1 MDLLEQLNRR
11 FGSWYEGLFGG
22 ADAVDSE
29 LRPKDILR
37 RILAAMEDGRREGL
51 DGKIYVPNAYTLRI
65 AVTSDAER
73 DYLRAFLNAEELA
86 TAVARAISQHGY
98 RTRGA
103 LLFVIEE
110 ADAADPQTERVQVIC
125 RFDVSV
131 EDRARK
137 TGEQAAA
144 AAAAVPDLP
153 AIPVR
158 VAPKPSPPPMSSPS
172 EEEPG
177 TVPAAFGPGGAIL
190 ATLLVRSGDGRSL
203 EAFPLGPRTTSIG
216 RSRQTGNDVVL
227 GDSQVS
233 KRHGRIAWEGGA
245 FVYYDE
251 NSTNGSRL
259 NETPVAPD
267 TAHPLNFGD
276 VIRLGETTLTLRPAS
291 NGGAAVP
298 AQAVAP
304 PPRLTTAASKGASL
318 IAANGVTHRLASEM
332 SIGRSVTADLAITGG
347 TVSDKH
353 ARLRTSDA
361 GKLTVEDLNTPG
373 GTQVNGERIPP
384 LYPVTLRDGDNVIFG
399 GGSPYTVRI
408 G

>member
-1 MDLLEQLNRR
+1 MDLLENLNRR

-22 ADAVDSE
+22 AETVDSE

-51 DGKIYVPNAYTLRI
+51 DGQVYVPNAYTLRI

-73 DYLRAFLNAEELA
+73 DYLRAFLSAEELA
-86 TAVARAISQHGY
+86 TAVARTISQHGY

-110 ADAADPQTERVQVIC
+110 ADATDPGAERVQVIC
-125 RFDVSV
+125 RFDTSV
-131 EDRARK
+131 ADKK
-137 TGEQAAA
+137 TGEQAAVKEA
-144 AAAAVPDLP
+144 SPAVPVKSEARP
-153 AIPVR
+153 PVR
-158 VAPKPSPPPMSSPS
+158 TALIPPQQA

-177 TVPAAFGPGGAIL
+177 TVPAAFGPGGATL

-203 EAFPLGPRTTSIG
+203 EAFPLGPRTTTVG
-216 RSRQTGNDVVL
+216 RSRQAGNDIIL
-227 GDSQVS
+227 NDGQVS
-233 KRHGRIAWEGGA
+233 KRHARLVWEGGG

-259 NETPVAPD
+259 NEVPVTPNVAY
-267 TAHPLNFGD
+267 PLNFGD
-276 VIRLGETTLTLRPAS
+276 VVRIGETTLTLRPANS
-291 NGGAAVP
+291 GTMP
-298 AQAVAP
+298 AQPIAPSRPQLPVGNAVA
-304 PPRLTTAASKGASL
+304 LVSATGGTQ
-318 IAANGVTHRLASEM
+318 RLASEM
-332 SIGRSVTADLAITGG
+332 SVGRSVTADIVASGG
-347 TVSDKH
+347 NISDKH
-353 ARLRTSDA
+353 ARLKLSDT

-384 LYPVTLRDGDNVIFG
+384 LYPVTLRDGDSVVFG
-399 GGSPYTVRI
+399 SGSPYTVRI